1 MKAKIEIMD
10 KNGTNAEFEKINSY
24 PLIILS
30 ALIGGITF
38 RLFIDLFLSSWFKII
53 TLSIQDGLN
62 NYSVQTS
69 LLLPLNNFDYPL
81 VFSPKGNII
90 RYLYVNF

>member
-1 MKAKIEIMD
+1 MD
-10 KNGTNAEFEKINSY
+10 KNGTNGEFAKINSY
-24 PLIILS
+24 ILIILS

-38 RLFIDLFLSSWFKII
+38 RLFVDLFLSSWFKII

-69 LLLPLNNFDYPL
+69 LLLPLNNFDNPL
-81 VFSPKGNII
+81 VFSRNGNII